1 MDENVSQDII
11 SEDFESF
18 YSANQ
23 KSVAKLADRYV
34 NMLF

>member
-1 MDENVSQDII
+1 MNENIGQDII
-11 SEDFESF
+11 SKGFDSF

-34 NMLF
+34 KN